1 MNSPLVLNVMIDDD
15 DSSLDIE
22 LRTFALNIKKE
33 VCGVIDSFLSFFTKC
48 DEMKAHNMLSFI
60 LDSKFKSLKLIY
72 SFISHWQG
80 WP

>member
-1 MNSPLVLNVMIDDD
+1 MNSPLVLNALI

-22 LRTFALNIKKE
+22 LGTFALNIKKE
-33 VCGVIDSFLSFFTKC
+33 VCGVIDYFLSFFTKY
-48 DEMKAHNMLSFI
+48 DERKAHNMLSFI

-72 SFISHWQG
+72 SFINHLQG